1 MIKITKTQNK
11 KLIKYI
17 FLDTNVFYHCKF
29 FTEIDWKSLFPS
41 KSVENIIIKVPNV
54 VLRELDKG
62 KYDKKRVR
70 QVISKFEELKKNPE
84 FKDGIKIQFSL
95 LPTKWDTLEH
105 EHQEILDPE
114 ANDHHIIAEIL
125 NLCKDYP
132 KENIYFVTG
141 DFLPSMV
148 SMEIGINTIYCRD
161 KKFKERFYDV
171 EVKKKALP
179 DLQISFDPEGKEFY
193 VEISSEKKPPEL
205 MEFEKSEDEDFSY
218 DPSKMS
224 TKEIIVSGFVSK
236 VISNL
241 HQKSEEKFMREVDDY
256 NKRILEYTQYREVK
270 LFLINNG
277 IMPYNNIDINITTTL
292 EKGFEIKNKEELPKP
307 IKPERDFDSS
317 GVGYFPRIFAKK
329 KEPNVKYYEIK
340 EEDHEKNRDWS
351 FGYHIDKL
359 KHGDYEKL
367 YPIMIC
373 IPDNPKTNEIT
384 LKCVF
389 TQEEEG
395 KIKTQ
400 RLKILLSKK

>member
-11 KLIKYI
+11 KIIKYI

-29 FTEIDWKSLFPS
+29 FTEIDWKSLFS
-41 KSVENIIIKVPNV
+41 SESVENIIIKVPNM

-95 LPTKWDTLEH
+95 FPTKWDTLEH

-114 ANDHHIIAEIL
+114 VNDHHIIAEIL
-125 NLCKDYP
+125 NFCKDYP

-141 DFLPSMV
+141 DILPSMV

-161 KKFKERFYDV
+161 EKFKEIFYDV
-171 EVKKKALP
+171 KVKKKSLP
-179 DLQISFDPEGKEFY
+179 DLQISFDHEGKEFC
-193 VEISSEKKPPEL
+193 VEISSEKKHPEL
-205 MEFEKSEDEDFSY
+205 MEFEKSKYLSNI
-218 DPSKMS
+218 PSKMS
-224 TKEIIVSGFVSK
+224 SKEIKESERKNEAISK
-236 VISNL
+236 MFQDI
-241 HQKSEEKFMREVDDY
+241 EEIFTRKVEDY
-256 NKRILEYTQYREVK
+256 NKKILEYVQYREIE
-270 LFLINNG
+270 LYLINNG
-277 IMPYNNIDINITTTL
+277 IIPYNNIDINITTTL

-307 IKPERDFDSS
+307 TKPGRGFDFS
-317 GVGYFPRIFAKK
+317 GLFDFPRIFAKR

-340 EEDHEKNRDWS
+340 EEHHEKNIYWS

-367 YPIMIC
+367 YPIMIR

-384 LKCVF
+384 LKYVF